1 MWVKVDY
8 SIKAKRNPRPNMA
21 GMWAIYTKRHW
32 WNKWIER
39 QTYADAFGFRLADS
53 GAKCMSQVVAAKVRQ
68 YNRLSALLLRLNFL
82 NAVVVICDALDC
94 PVQR

>member
-8 SIKAKRNPRPNMA
+8 SIEAKRNPRPNMA

-39 QTYADAFGFRLADS
+39 QTYADPFLCKRDAEELIEFPKYYHKFG
-53 GAKCMSQVVAAKVRQ
+53 KK
-68 YNRLSALLLRLNFL
+68 
-82 NAVVVICDALDC
+82 
-94 PVQR
+94 